1 MWEQSKSVKRRFN
14 DGHFHNKYFVGHG
27 IDIGA
32 GPDCL
37 DRYKHVFK
45 QMIKVDPWDWEHG
58 DAQYMATVQ
67 DNTYDFVVASHCF
80 EHMVDPYIAL
90 ENWIRIVKPGGY
102 IIITIPEEF
111 LYERGI
117 WPSINN
123 TDHKFSFSIH
133 KTKLNMPQHISV
145 MELLLTFNNI
155 SVRKLEL
162 IDDVFNENDPTDQTA
177 FIICESAIEIIL
189 QKDK

>member
-37 DRYKHVFK
+37 DRYKHVFR
-45 QMIKVDPWDWEHG
+45 QMTQVDAWDWEHG
-58 DAQYMATVQ
+58 DAQYMATVP
-67 DNTYDFVVASHCF
+67 DNMYDFVVASHCF
-80 EHMVDPYIAL
+80 EHMVNPYIAL

-117 WPSINN
+117 WPSVNN
-123 TDHKFSFSIH
+123 TDHKFSYSIH
-133 KTKLNMPQHISV
+133 KSKLNMPQPISV
-145 MELLLTFNNI
+145 MELLLQFNNI
-155 SVRKLEL
+155 SVRKIEL
-162 IDDVFNENDPTDQTA
+162 VDDVFNPDDPTDQTA
-177 FIICESAIEIIL
+177 FIICESAIEFIL